1 MVIETVEISTPVEES
16 PTVSWAA
23 VAAGAIAAAALTLVL
38 LAFGLA
44 WAFRQYPHGAIWVYR
59 LAHSKLTPVSI

>member
-23 VAAGAIAAAALTLVL
+23 VAAGAIAAAALTLVE
-38 LAFGLA
+38 GLDA
-44 WAFRQYPHGAIWVYR
+44 
-59 LAHSKLTPVSI
+59 